1 MDAMEQMNSV
11 ENSIGAY
18 TFKPK
23 SDDFTLEQLA
33 QKSSSGKRV
42 KFGEIICVGS
52 TLLIFIILFVIWILY
67 EIRESDV

>member
-1 MDAMEQMNSV
+1 MDDIDKMNSL

-18 TFKPK
+18 TFQPK

>member
-1 MDAMEQMNSV
+1 MDDMDQMNSV
-11 ENSIGAY
+11 QNQIGAY
-18 TFKPK
+18 TFQPK

>member
-1 MDAMEQMNSV
+1 MEQMNSV